1 MTPEGWQQP
10 STGKGALVARIGKD
24 RKVHVIEPAPAVP
37 DTPEPLTVPAPSGP
51 PAPPDHA
58 PVTSPTESVP
68 AG

>member
-1 MTPEGWQQP
+1 M
-10 STGKGALVARIGKD
+10 ARIGKD

-51 PAPPDHA
+51 PAPPEHDA
-58 PVTSPTESVP
+58 PVTAPAQSVP